1 MIIMIFFPSLFIWF
15 CLFWG
20 SRSDVWAAGC
30 NFSWG
35 SRQQLLVAGCWQV
48 PRVSPDGQ
56 LCPHPSGTTGSHE
69 SHESSWEHWSV
80 TLSYAATPHGEVN
93 VDPSRDKGSSFMD
106 AGAIYFKASA
116 CKITQVWTVTGMTW
130 WLVKKCSMKLLWSSE
145 HAWVLPGSCECR
157 QNEGY
162 RVSQWLD
169 VLCGS
174 LGPDLGQF
182 CAVPMAAEMLRY
194 CSSDSG
200 PLRSGFR
207 WQCFR
212 LQKNSSRP
220 WGKAWCASWVCVVEL
235 TRATFDSQASWFQ
248 RVVLCL
254 RLEQSCVD
262 LWFLL
267 PNFFNPHQ
275 ACVWFGHSSGTLDF
289 WAVGTNCCGT
299 TGTPPLGCYTMLQ
312 SQLECVCVCGSVLCG
327 FDAVKNRACASW
339 QSVAVK
345 VFLLWCSQPLC
356 AIWPAGVGW
365 HAYCAH
371 LNQ

>member
-1 MIIMIFFPSLFIWF
+1 MSTPERHNWKPWKPWEQLRALVCHAVIRCHTSR
-15 CLFWG
+15 WG
-20 SRSDVWAAGC
+20 QCWS
-30 NFSWG
+30 FSWQ
-35 SRQQLLVAGCWQV
+35 REFFHGCWGDLLQGI
-48 PRVSPDGQ
+48 SMQD
-56 LCPHPSGTTGSHE
+56 H
-69 SHESSWEHWSV
+69 
-80 TLSYAATPHGEVN
+80 
-93 VDPSRDKGSSFMD
+93 
-106 AGAIYFKASA
+106 AGLN
-116 CKITQVWTVTGMTW
+116 CNRMTW

-182 CAVPMAAEMLRY
+182 CAVPMATEMLRY

-262 LWFLL
+262 LWLLL
-267 PNFFNPHQ
+267 PNLFNPHQ
-275 ACVWFGHSSGTLDF
+275 TCVWFGHSSGTLDF

-312 SQLECVCVCGSVLCG
+312 SHLECVCVCGSVLCG